1 MKRLLVLLISMTL
14 LLSGPAAAAAARPNT
29 LTPSPNGEGLWVT
42 GPNPGSG
49 VEGSSGTAKVGK
61 NGTTFTLNATG
72 LVPGQVVTVWI
83 AYYNDGTLCEYPQA
97 GISRCGV
104 FDLIAKGGIANGAGH
119 VIGSSGT
126 ATFSVRLNVG
136 DGPDIPIP
144 GTVAYEPSDSPDY
157 VVIVRSHGPKIPG
170 QVSDQ
175 IHTTSGGCLTEVGP
189 PPGGTGGEIPDAEGE
204 CGDLQLYVFETPSPN
219 YRRVSVVAVA
229 RRERSSHISA
239 VPGWSVAMAV
249 HRSLSVS

>member
-1 MKRLLVLLISMTL
+1 MKRLLVLLISMAL
-14 LLSGPAAAAAARPNT
+14 LLSGPAAAAAAQPNT
-29 LTPSPNGEGLWVT
+29 LTPSQNGEGLWLT

-61 NGTTFTLNATG
+61 NGTTITVNATG
-72 LVPGQVVTVWI
+72 LVPGQVVTMWA
-83 AYYNDGTLCEYPQA
+83 AYFNDGTLCEYPQA
-97 GISRCGV
+97 GFSRCGFQDV
-104 FDLIAKGGIANGAGH
+104 VAGKGGVANGAGH

-126 ATFSVRLNVG
+126 ATFSTRLSVG

-144 GTVAYEPSDSPDY
+144 GSVAYEPSDSPDY

-175 IHTTSGGCLTEVGP
+175 IHMVFGGCLTDVGP

-204 CGDLQLYVFETPSPN
+204 CGDMQLYVFETTSP
-219 YRRVSVVAVA
+219 
-229 RRERSSHISA
+229 
-239 VPGWSVAMAV
+239 
-249 HRSLSVS
+249 